1 MECATM
7 AMSESMKNTLEWGF
21 KLLSVIIIPVL
32 IYIVNMS
39 TQQKL
44 MDQTIVM
51 QQEKVTKI
59 EQKIEK
65 IEGDLNQVQLNSQE
79 LRQMRQDLN
88 EQNAMMREVYQW
100 VLRQQGAGNGNRR

>member
-1 MECATM
+1 M
-7 AMSESMKNTLEWGF
+7 AMSESMKNALEWGF
-21 KLLSVIIIPVL
+21 KILSVIIIPILVYVL
-32 IYIVNMS
+32 NMS

-44 MDQTIVM
+44 MEQTIEM
-51 QQEKVTKI
+51 QQEKIVKI
-59 EQKIEK
+59 ENAIEK

-100 VLRQQGAGNGNRR
+100 VLRQQGASTGSNPR

>member
-1 MECATM
+1 M
-7 AMSESMKNTLEWGF
+7 AMSESMKNALEWGF
-21 KLLSVIIIPVL
+21 KVLSVIIIPIL
-32 IYIVNMS
+32 IYVLNIS

-44 MDQTIVM
+44 MGQTIDM
-51 QQEKVTKI
+51 QQEKIVKI
-59 EQKIEK
+59 ENTIEK

-100 VLRQQGAGNGNRR
+100 VLRQQGASTGNPR